1 MPCLMGEEMK
11 GASTTLLTDHKSLEA
26 ILRFHNNFDYK
37 VRISNF
43 WIKNSLKRNKPHGEH

>member
-1 MPCLMGEEMK
+1 MGEEMK

-43 WIKNSLKRNKPHGEH
+43 WIKTSLKRNKPHGEH